1 LDGNGKSKV
10 ALIIAALGYGIVA
23 GDCERG
29 SLNFQALP
37 GVRSPQSLATKAFS
51 RIRSRL
57 PYSGAVLLMSADV
70 RLQSAP
76 VPRSQ
81 NTLKLREARFEDH
94 SQVAALASK
103 NHLYVESYPEWTHL
117 WTDNPAYR
125 DIKDTFPM
133 GWVLENKGGA
143 ISGYLGNVPLHYE
156 LEGKRLLAVATRA
169 WVVDS
174 ACRPYSPLLLGTFFK
189 QRNVDLFLN
198 TTVSAEAAA
207 AYSIFQGI
215 RVPVGVWDRTLF
227 WITHFQGFTESFL
240 RGKRVAMAKA
250 LSYPLAAGVFLRDQ
264 AKRSRFQAAVKVLP
278 CASFDDRFD
287 AFWASVRQKKP
298 KILLAVRSRE
308 ALQWHFKFALQQDA
322 AWIYIVEGNS
332 GLAAYSVFL
341 RQDSLE
347 TGLKRVRLADF
358 QCLEQGS
365 APELLAAMLQA
376 ALDRC
381 RQEPIHMLE
390 LIGLTDELEQKLE
403 RLSPHGRPLP
413 TWMYYYKPNNPVLA
427 ESLKNAAVWEPSL
440 FDGDSSLC
448 SLTAT

>member
-1 LDGNGKSKV
+1 
-10 ALIIAALGYGIVA
+10 
-23 GDCERG
+23 
-29 SLNFQALP
+29 
-37 GVRSPQSLATKAFS
+37 
-51 RIRSRL
+51 
-57 PYSGAVLLMSADV
+57 MSADV
-70 RLQSAP
+70 RIQPAP

-81 NTLKLREARFEDH
+81 NTLKLREVRFEDY
-94 SQVAALASK
+94 SQVAALGGK
-103 NHLYVESYPEWTHL
+103 NHLYVESYPEWMHL

-125 DIKDTFPM
+125 EIKDRFPM
-133 GWVLENKGGA
+133 GWVLENKAGG
-143 ISGYLGNVPLHYE
+143 ISGYLGNVPLNYE

-169 WVVDS
+169 WVVDR

-189 QRNVDLFLN
+189 QPNVDLFLN
-198 TTVSAEAAA
+198 TTVSAEAVA
-207 AYSIFQGI
+207 AYNIFQGI

-240 RGKRVAMAKA
+240 RGKRVAMAKT

-264 AKRSRFQAAVKVLP
+264 AKRSHFQPAVTVLP

-287 AFWASVRQKKP
+287 AFWASLRKK
-298 KILLAVRSRE
+298 KSSMLLADRSRE
-308 ALQWHFKFALQQDA
+308 ALQWHFKFALQQNA

-358 QCLEQGS
+358 QCLERES
-365 APELLAAMLQA
+365 APELLGAMLEA
-376 ALDRC
+376 AVDRC

-390 LIGLTDELEQKLE
+390 LIGVSQELEGKLE
-403 RLSPHGRPLP
+403 RLCPHGRSLP
-413 TWMYYYKPNNPVLA
+413 TWMYYYKPNNPALA
-427 ESLKNAAVWEPSL
+427 ENLKNSAVWEPSM

-448 SLTAT
+448 SLTVI

>member
-1 LDGNGKSKV
+1 
-10 ALIIAALGYGIVA
+10 
-23 GDCERG
+23 
-29 SLNFQALP
+29 
-37 GVRSPQSLATKAFS
+37 
-51 RIRSRL
+51 
-57 PYSGAVLLMSADV
+57 MSADA
-70 RLQSAP
+70 RIQPASIS
-76 VPRSQ
+76 RSPK
-81 NTLKLREARFEDH
+81 TLKLREARFEDYPLL
-94 SQVAALASK
+94 AALASK
-103 NHLYVESYPEWTHL
+103 YHLYFESYPEWTHL

-125 DIKDTFPM
+125 EIKGKVPM
-133 GWVLENKGGA
+133 GWVLADGEGG
-143 ISGYLGNVPLHYE
+143 ISGYLGNIPLNYE

-169 WVVDS
+169 WVVDT
-174 ACRPYSPLLLGTFFK
+174 ACRPYSPLLLGTFF
-189 QRNVDLFLN
+189 QQPNVDLFLN

-287 AFWASVRQKKP
+287 AFWASVRQKKSNV
-298 KILLAVRSRE
+298 LLAVRSRE

-332 GLAAYSVFL
+332 GLVAYSVFL

-358 QCLEQGS
+358 QCLEQERTPDVLT
-365 APELLAAMLQA
+365 ATLQA
-376 ALDRC
+376 AMDRC
-381 RQEPIHMLE
+381 RQESIHMLE
-390 LIGLTDELEQKLE
+390 LIGLTPALERKLE
-403 RLSPHGRPLP
+403 GLSPHRRQLP
-413 TWMYYYKPNNPVLA
+413 TWMSYYKPNNASLA
-427 ESLKNAAVWEPSL
+427 GSLKNAAVWETSL

-448 SLTAT
+448 SLTVS